1 MSWIRRG
8 WYWYLDYWFVGWW
21 QVRHFVHGRDLGELA
36 TGDAAPVLLLPGVY
50 ETWQF
55 LRPVAQRLHAAGHP
69 IHVLSGLGY
78 NRQPIPDA
86 AALAA
91 RYLEERGLTGVVI
104 VAHSKGGL
112 IGKHIMAIDDTD
124 HRVDRMVAVATP
136 FAGSLYAK
144 YIPVRTIRVF
154 SPADET
160 IARLGGNLAINAR
173 ITSIYADFD
182 PHIPGGSH
190 LDGATNMQLPV
201 IGHFRILRDA
211 RVLDAVDAAVA
222 AGGIPEESPTTS

>member
-1 MSWIRRG
+1 MNWIRRG
-8 WYWYLDYWFVGWW
+8 WYWYLDYWFVSWW
-21 QVRHFVHGRDLGELA
+21 QVRHFVRGRRLGELA

-55 LRPVAQRLHAAGHP
+55 LRPVARRLHAAGHP

-91 RYLEERGLTGVVI
+91 RYLDECELTGVVI

-112 IGKHIMAIDDTD
+112 IGKHLMAIDDTA

-136 FAGSLYAK
+136 FAGSVYAK
-144 YIPVRTIRVF
+144 FIPVETIRVF
-154 SPADET
+154 SPVDET
-160 IARLGGNLAINAR
+160 IALLGANLAINTR
-173 ITSIYADFD
+173 ITSIYGEFD

-190 LDGATNMQLPV
+190 LDGATNVQLPV
-201 IGHFRILRDA
+201 YGHFRILRDE
-211 RVLDAVDAAVA
+211 RVLDAVEAAVA
-222 AGGIPEESPTTS
+222 MDGIPEERPAS